1 MTYEH
6 EKQALDEVRETQV
19 DIAQKNKSAKKTLL
33 MSIIMGIIGPTTV
46 GLGLL
51 VGQSSTQFADFVRRS
66 IEFLAIVISYVVY
79 SITTKENNTDE
90 IKKQKYEKATDI
102 FVSIAMILSGI
113 IMTVLALYS
122 GNEEN
127 GNIIPGLVVAFL
139 GLLINCTF
147 WMKYRKLGK
156 ESNNKI
162 LIVQRNLYRA
172 KTFVDCSIV
181 LVLVVVLLSDNST
194 ISYYFDLIGTACVS
208 AYLIFTGSKSIINE
222 INNTKEKLK

>member
-127 GNIIPGLVVAFL
+127 GNMGLVKNSSTLTGGAFYNDL
-139 GLLINCTF
+139 SGSVNEEIWLCPVTLF
-147 WMKYRKLGK
+147 VLGK
-156 ESNNKI
+156 YPKNIQI
-162 LIVQRNLYRA
+162 LEVCDCMPSKEQLEQILYNAIEYCLKDTR
-172 KTFVDCSIV
+172 KQSQ
-181 LVLVVVLLSDNST
+181 
-194 ISYYFDLIGTACVS
+194 
-208 AYLIFTGSKSIINE
+208 SIIS
-222 INNTKEKLK
+222 LM